1 MTICVSAR
9 VAMTVATLLVTPG
22 FAVAQS
28 NTTEPHVPLQK
39 TIGQAG
45 VEVEPS
51 MIVLNSRGASMQ
63 GEKLTLTGVSPNSIV
78 FADRP
83 VRAAGHAFTTY
94 LLDEWTGE
102 GTFALD
108 PPNATISAFSKD
120 GSTVRDAVVVLKSPK
135 AEGEQVT
142 FDVEVL
148 EGDLTGADGPAS
160 IFIDRFGF
168 AYRGGFRRVGV
179 GRVGFGRVGVGRVG
193 FGRVGVGRYGVRGV
207 AVARGGAWYRGAP
220 LAAATVGTAA
230 ALSAATAYEDAAV
243 PVPATVPVPAPAPVP
258 VPVAPEASAPVVAA
272 QVGTTAPAQAVL
284 GTCRPDIREFCSTV
298 PPGNGR
304 IKACMKE
311 HLRQLSE
318 PCKEALFQ
326 AWLQE

>member
-135 AEGEQVT
+135 VEGEQVT

-168 AYRGGFRRVGV
+168 AYRGGVGRVGV
-179 GRVGFGRVGVGRVG
+179 GRVGFGRVGVGRV
-193 FGRVGVGRYGVRGV
+193 GVRGV

-230 ALSAATAYEDAAV
+230 ALRAATAYEVAA
-243 PVPATVPVPAPAPVP
+243 APVS
-258 VPVAPEASAPVVAA
+258 VAPEASAPVVAA
-272 QVGTTAPAQAVL
+272 QVATAPVGAGPVGSTAAASGVPAQAPNELAVL

-298 PPGNGR
+298 SPGNGR
-304 IKACMKE
+304 IKACMKD

>member
-1 MTICVSAR
+1 MTICSNAR

-22 FAVAQS
+22 FAAAQS

-51 MIVLNSRGASMQ
+51 MIVLNSRGASLQ
-63 GEKLTLTGVSPNSIV
+63 GQKLTLTGVSPNSIV

-83 VRAAGHAFTTY
+83 ARAAGHAFTSY
-94 LLDEWTGE
+94 LLEEWTGD
-102 GTFALD
+102 GTFAQD
-108 PPNATISAFSKD
+108 PPNATVSAFSKD

-135 AEGEQVT
+135 VEGEQVT

-168 AYRGGFRRVGV
+168 AYRGGVGRVGV
-179 GRVGFGRVGVGRVG
+179 GRVGFGRVGVGRV
-193 FGRVGVGRYGVRGV
+193 GVRGV

-230 ALSAATAYEDAAV
+230 ALRAATAYEVAA
-243 PVPATVPVPAPAPVP
+243 APVS
-258 VPVAPEASAPVVAA
+258 VAPEASAPVVAA
-272 QVGTTAPAQAVL
+272 QVATAPVGAGPVGSTAAASGVPAQAPNELAVL

-298 PPGNGR
+298 SPGNGR
-304 IKACMKE
+304 IKACMKD

>member
-1 MTICVSAR
+1 MTICLNGR
-9 VAMTVATLLVTPG
+9 VAMTVVALLVTPG

-51 MIVLNSRGASMQ
+51 MIVLNSRAATMQ

-94 LLDEWTGE
+94 LLEEWTGD

-108 PPNATISAFSKD
+108 PPNATVSAFSKD

-135 AEGEQVT
+135 VEGEQVT

-160 IFIDRFGF
+160 IFIDRFGY
-168 AYRGGFRRVGV
+168 AYRGGFGRVGV
-179 GRVGFGRVGVGRVG
+179 GRVGVGRVG
-193 FGRVGVGRYGVRGV
+193 FGRVGVGRFGVGGV

-220 LAAATVGTAA
+220 LAAAT
-230 ALSAATAYEDAAV
+230 ALGAATAYGEAAAAV
-243 PVPATVPVPAPAPVP
+243 S
-258 VPVAPEASAPVVAA
+258 VAPEASVPVVAA
-272 QVGTTAPAQAVL
+272 PVVTTTPPVAVDPVGSTAAASGVPAQAPNAQAVL
-284 GTCRPDIREFCSTV
+284 GACRPDIREFCSTV
-298 PPGNGR
+298 SPGDGH